1 MNHLFGRH
9 VLALAAITLLAAC
22 ASDAP
27 IKPNKLTKIDERA
40 MVKTL
45 WRHDVQDARPYDL
58 LPASMQGDVFTA
70 DAKGRLVRLD
80 GQSGKEKW
88 RLDTKEPISGGV
100 GVGAG
105 MLIVGTA
112 KGKVMA
118 FDLDG
123 IPRWSAYVSSAVLAP
138 PAAAGDWVVV
148 RTGDGWLYGLTAT
161 DGKRKWEYQVTLPS
175 LSLRSNGGVVL
186 DGEYVFAGLPAGK
199 LIALRL
205 ADGVQLWEATV
216 APPRG
221 DNEIERIA
229 DVAAPPMRQGDYACA
244 ANFQG
249 RLGCYDLQKG
259 AGVWSRDGSSALPL
273 AGDERA
279 VYMASDTSVLFA
291 HDRETG
297 ALIWKQD
304 KLFGRRLG
312 PPLLLGE
319 YLVVADYQGYVHLVN
334 RSDGA
339 LAGRTRAD
347 GDAIRAAP
355 LRVGEAVVVQ
365 SVDGDL
371 RALTVQ

>member
-1 MNHLFGRH
+1 MIHMSVRR
-9 VLALAAITLLAAC
+9 VLAMAAITLLTAC

-27 IKPNKLTKIDERA
+27 IKPNKLSKIEERA
-40 MVKTL
+40 KVKTL
-45 WRHDVQDARPYDL
+45 WTYDVRAARPYDL
-58 LPASMQGDVFTA
+58 QPASVEGDVFTA
-70 DAKGRLVRLD
+70 DAKGRLVRLN

-88 RLDTKEPISGGV
+88 RLDTKEPISGGI

-105 MLIVGTA
+105 LLVVGTA

-123 IPRWSAYVSSAVLAP
+123 RPRWSAYVSSAVLAP
-138 PAAAGDWVVV
+138 PAADGAWVVV
-148 RTGDGWLYGLTAT
+148 RTGDGWLYGLSAT
-161 DGKRKWEYQVTLPS
+161 DGARKWEFQMTLPS
-175 LSLRSNGGVVL
+175 LSLRSSRGVVL

-199 LIALRL
+199 LVALRL

-221 DNEIERIA
+221 ENEIERIA

-244 ANFQG
+244 VNFQG
-249 RLGCYDLQKG
+249 RVGCYDLLKG
-259 AGVWSRDGSSALPL
+259 AGVWSREGSSAQPL
-273 AGDERA
+273 AGDDRA
-279 VYMASDTSVLFA
+279 VYVAGDTSVLFA

-319 YLVVADYQGYVHLVN
+319 YLVVADFQGYVHLVN

-355 LRVGEAVVVQ
+355 LRVGDAVVVQ

-371 RALTVQ
+371 RALTLQ